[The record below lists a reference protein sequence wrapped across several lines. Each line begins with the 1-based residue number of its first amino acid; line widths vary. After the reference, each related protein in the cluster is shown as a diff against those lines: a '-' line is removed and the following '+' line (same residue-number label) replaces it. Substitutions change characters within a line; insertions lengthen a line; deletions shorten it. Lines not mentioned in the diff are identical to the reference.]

1 MNTKYYLAA
10 ITAFTIWGIF
20 SLALKPLSN
29 YSSVEILLYRM
40 CLASV
45 FILFFSLVIRRKI
58 TRENIRIFKSFS
70 SAEKR
75 NVVLVNLS
83 SAALLALNWFLFI
96 YVMNRVSVNATSLAY
111 LICPILTTVL
121 AFFILKENLS
131 VKQRT
136 AIAISIVSCLVLS
149 IGHLMDLVY
158 SMIIALSYAIY
169 LILQKRNN
177 QLDKFFTLTAQIVFG
192 SLLLSPLFF
201 TGNESLVEKT
211 DLFYILVIVIA
222 IVFTIIPMYLN
233 VYALKQL
240 NSSVVGIFININPI
254 LSFILAV
261 AYFDEKIN
269 TMQGIAYA
277 LIFFSVLLFNLEAL
291 QGNLKK
297 RFPTSFFPTLKR
309 K

>member
-1 MNTKYYLAA
+1 MNSKYYLSA
-10 ITAFTIWGIF
+10 IVAFTIWGIF
-20 SLALKPLSN
+20 SLVLKPLSG
-29 YSSVEILLYRM
+29 YSSVDILLYRM

-45 FILFFSLVIRRKI
+45 FILFFSFVVRWKT
-58 TRENIRIFKSFS
+58 TRENIILYKNLQ
-70 SAEKR
+70 KR
-75 NVVLVNLS
+75 DRSNILLINLS

-131 VKQRT
+131 VKQKL
-136 AIAISIVSCLVLS
+136 AIGISMVSCLMLS
-149 IGHLMDLVY
+149 IGHLMDLIY

-169 LILQKRNN
+169 LILQKKND
-177 QLDKFFTLTAQIVFG
+177 QLDRFFTLTAQIVFG

-201 TGNESLVEKT
+201 TGENVTSEKSN
-211 DLFYILVIVIA
+211 LFYGLVIIIA

-233 VYALKQL
+233 VYSLKKL

-261 AYFDEKIN
+261 WYFHEKV
-269 TMQGIAYA
+269 TFVQGIAYS
-277 LIFFSVLLFNLEAL
+277 LIFFSVLLFNLDAL
-291 QGNLKK
+291 QANLKK
-297 RFPTSFFPTLKR
+297 RFISPLPSSK
-309 K
+309 KE

>member
-1 MNTKYYLAA
+1 MV
-10 ITAFTIWGIF
+10 
-20 SLALKPLSN
+20 LKPLSA
-29 YSSVEILLYRM
+29 YSSVDILLYRM

-45 FILFFSLVIRRKI
+45 FILFFSFVVRWKI
-58 TRENIRIFKSFS
+58 TKANIQLFKTLTSKNKF
-70 SAEKR
+70 EI
-75 NVVLVNLS
+75 VIVNLS

-96 YVMNRVSVNATSLAY
+96 YVMNHISVNATSLAY

-131 VKQRT
+131 VKQKL
-136 AIAISIVSCLVLS
+136 AIGISILSCLMLS

-192 SLLLSPLFF
+192 SILLLPLFF
-201 TGNESLVEKT
+201 TGNESTVEKT
-211 DLFYILVIVIA
+211 NLFYILVVVIA

-233 VYALKQL
+233 VFALKKL

-254 LSFILAV
+254 LSFLLAV
-261 AYFDEKIN
+261 LYFHEKVNLI
-269 TMQGIAYA
+269 QGIAYA
-277 LIFFSVLLFNLEAL
+277 LIFFSVLLFNLDAL
-291 QGNLKK
+291 QGNLKR
-297 RFPTSFFPTLKR
+297 RFVSGKN
-309 K
+309 